1 MKNAETQKGCSKRF
15 TAGTVII
22 FGPADADL
30 WWPDSKGAASSATWM
45 KRSFTYFDALTEGNK
60 HPYIRGTAPLS
71 QLDLRSWVSKNG
83 KQCYDH
89 HFQDTPSNV
98 VKMTQILTNLVV
110 LNQMLGNLF
119 EVAAQ
124 VTYRTKAQWLRVGSQ
139 RIKTSVGG
147 RRLLAL
153 SPPWRLKTSL
163 KKTNNLRTALSFPLS
178 LVFLFQ

>member
-1 MKNAETQKGCSKRF
+1 MMNEKRGDAEGLFKNVHDVLEEFA
-15 TAGTVII
+15 AGTVII

-45 KRSFTYFDALTEGNK
+45 KRSFTYFDARTEGGK

-89 HFQDTPSNV
+89 DFQDTPSNV

-124 VTYRTKAQWLRVGSQ
+124 IGHLPNEGSMAP
-139 RIKTSVGG
+139 RWISKNPNFG
-147 RRLLAL
+147 RREETPSAEAPLAL
-153 SPPWRLKTSL
+153 KDVSE
-163 KKTNNLRTALSFPLS
+163 
-178 LVFLFQ
+178 